1 MLEKDE
7 LKASGNTLE
16 VHYELTHTTEV
27 LNHDS
32 SYSLLFLKEKSE
44 IHLQHYG
51 PNLVPMDLYI
61 VFLPLFLSE
70 KMSPFPYEEICN
82 SCSSAERHGTL
93 CKLQTFISLSKY
105 TLLLECMLPGVRI

>member
-1 MLEKDE
+1 M
-7 LKASGNTLE
+7 GNNSE
-16 VHYELTHTTEV
+16 VHCELSHTTEV

-32 SYSLLFLKEKSE
+32 SYSPLFLQEKSE

-51 PNLVPMDLYI
+51 PSLVPMDLYI

-82 SCSSAERHGTL
+82 ICSSAERHGAL
-93 CKLQTFISLSKY
+93 GKMQTFISLSKY
-105 TLLLECMLPGVRI
+105 TLLPECVLLGVRM